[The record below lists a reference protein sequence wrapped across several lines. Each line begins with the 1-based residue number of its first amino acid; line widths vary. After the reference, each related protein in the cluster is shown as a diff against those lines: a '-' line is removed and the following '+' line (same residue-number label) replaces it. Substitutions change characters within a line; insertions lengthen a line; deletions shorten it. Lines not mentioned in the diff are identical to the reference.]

1 MTYYDVLNV
10 PCDATEEEIKAAYR
24 NMLKAF
30 HPDYYTGDKA
40 FAENMTQRIVEAYSV
55 LKNPEQ
61 RRRYDDTISINKGS
75 SKSGFESASDN
86 TKANDTESPENPP
99 QPSERTRRIRPS
111 VVLSLFVLAVSIYA
125 ALSLGGQFKSPSVN
139 DSDPVV
145 YFPNN
150 ATFYHLKGCPQLAK
164 KHNKASLSEAT
175 RAGLKPCGRCKP
187 PVIEDVA
194 TEEVQEN
201 ETTEQ
206 SVEANYSGASVNVQ
220 SPSKEVIKEPF
231 RNISVTTECDVIYND
246 HVGDDIYYNVTING
260 EDVTE
265 GRSISILIGKK
276 NIIIV
281 SCWEDDSDPDYAEET
296 MTYTFTEAGAD
307 GGLSLKIP
315 VTIEETSG
323 QYAGNQALCEVSI
336 EFAP

>member
-10 PCDATEEEIKAAYR
+10 PCDATEEEIKTAYR

-125 ALSLGGQFKSPSVN
+125 ALSLGGQFRPS
-139 DSDPVV
+139 S
-145 YFPNN
+145 
-150 ATFYHLKGCPQLAK
+150 
-164 KHNKASLSEAT
+164 
-175 RAGLKPCGRCKP
+175 
-187 PVIEDVA
+187 
-194 TEEVQEN
+194 N
-201 ETTEQ
+201 ETPTWDEI
-206 SVEANYSGASVNVQ
+206 YSTVQ
-220 SPSKEVIKEPF
+220 SQEEDSQEEKQPRQIVYITENGTKYHREWCSTLARSKKYTVFLTPELIKDYGPC
-231 RNISVTTECDVIYND
+231 SVCDPPLLFL
-246 HVGDDIYYNVTING
+246 GD
-260 EDVTE
+260 
-265 GRSISILIGKK
+265 
-276 NIIIV
+276 
-281 SCWEDDSDPDYAEET
+281 
-296 MTYTFTEAGAD
+296 
-307 GGLSLKIP
+307 
-315 VTIEETSG
+315 
-323 QYAGNQALCEVSI
+323 
-336 EFAP
+336 